1 MPGVTLTLDGVLA
14 ERLARVLERLE
25 AVLPAAPKLSDWE
38 DYRAFRWRRIGQRG
52 YLQPVRHPHR
62 LRLADLRRI
71 DRQKAALDLNVRQ
84 FLAGQP
90 YNNVLLWGARGTGKS
105 SLVKALLNEYTDRG
119 LRLIEGDKHD
129 LLDLP
134 EIVEPLYERPERFL
148 LYCDDLS
155 FEADDPSYKALK
167 AMLDGS
173 ISTAPDNVL
182 LCATSNRR
190 HLLPEYMRDN
200 QETRIVEGELH
211 HGEAVE
217 EKISLSERF
226 GLWVSFHPFSQEDY
240 LVIVGYWLDQLGLS
254 EGLDGAAHA
263 EALRWALQRGSR
275 SGRVAWQF
283 ARDWVGRQSVQ
294 SHPE

>member
-1 MPGVTLTLDGVLA
+1 MEPATLTLDRALA
-14 ERLARVLERLE
+14 GRLAAVLDRLE
-25 AVLPAAPKLSDWE
+25 AVLPAAPEPPDWE
-38 DYRAFRWRRIGQRG
+38 RYRAFRWRRLGQRG
-52 YLQPVRHPHR
+52 HLQPVRHPHR
-62 LRLADLRRI
+62 LRLADLQRI

-84 FLAGQP
+84 FLAGRP
-90 YNNVLLWGARGTGKS
+90 SNHALLWGARGTGKS
-105 SLVKALLNEYTDRG
+105 SLVKAVLNEHVGRG
-119 LRLIEGDKHD
+119 LRLIEVDKHD

-134 EIVEPLYERPERFL
+134 ELVEPLFERPEHFL

-173 ISTAPDNVL
+173 ISAAPDNVL
-182 LCATSNRR
+182 LCVTSNRR
-190 HLLPEYMRDN
+190 HLLPEYLRENEDA
-200 QETRIVEGELH
+200 RLVGGELH

-226 GLWVSFHPFSQEDY
+226 GLWLSFHPFSQDDY
-240 LVIVGYWLDQLGLS
+240 LAIVAYWLEQLSYPASL
-254 EGLDGAAHA
+254 EDAARA

-283 ARDWVGRQSVQ
+283 ARDWVGRQGL
-294 SHPE
+294 

>member
-1 MPGVTLTLDGVLA
+1 VGPATLTLDRALA
-14 ERLARVLERLE
+14 GRLAAVLDRLE
-25 AVLPAAPKLSDWE
+25 AVLPAAPEPPDWE
-38 DYRAFRWRRIGQRG
+38 RYRAFRWRRLGQRG
-52 YLQPVRHPHR
+52 HLQPVRHPHR
-62 LRLADLRRI
+62 LRLADLQRI

-84 FLAGQP
+84 FLAGRP
-90 YNNVLLWGARGTGKS
+90 SNHALLWGARGTGKS
-105 SLVKALLNEYTDRG
+105 SLVKAVLNEHVGRG
-119 LRLIEGDKHD
+119 LRLIEVDKHD

-134 EIVEPLYERPERFL
+134 ELVEPLFERPEHFL

-173 ISTAPDNVL
+173 ISAAPDNVL
-182 LCATSNRR
+182 LCVTSNRR
-190 HLLPEYMRDN
+190 HLLPEYLRENEDA
-200 QETRIVEGELH
+200 RLVGGELH

-226 GLWVSFHPFSQEDY
+226 GLWLSFHPFSQDDY
-240 LVIVGYWLDQLGLS
+240 LAIVAYWLEQLSYPASL
-254 EGLDGAAHA
+254 EDAARA

-283 ARDWVGRQSVQ
+283 ARDWVGRQGL
-294 SHPE
+294 